1 MIDRI
6 IETNKWNELFRD
18 AWKDLIDESSTEFE
32 KERLFNLRERVKKS
46 RETQEWKSIVVN
58 TQAQIP
64 NREATQGKSG
74 IDS

>member
-1 MIDRI
+1 M
-6 IETNKWNELFRD
+6 
-18 AWKDLIDESSTEFE
+18 IDESSTEFE